1 MGDLGDKLRNAGD
14 WLAKH
19 IPGFAGY
26 VKREERRRADKIF
39 RDFLVEKLKDA
50 KSILNRATVDIT
62 DLGDM
67 DALKKLS
74 RIESK
79 YETVTDRLRLADYGY
94 TGWFDTTQISF
105 DELNKIYEFDIG
117 LTTHVEEILATTKDL
132 KSAQPDKI
140 LKILANLNLA
150 LDDLNEKL
158 RERDNMFINKIKF
171 KSEE

>member
-26 VKREERRRADKIF
+26 VKREDRRRADKLF

-50 KSILNRATVDIT
+50 KSTLSRATVDIT

-67 DALKKLS
+67 DALKKLT

-117 LTTHVEEILATTKDL
+117 LTTNVEEILATTIDL
-132 KSAQPDKI
+132 KAANPDKI
-140 LKILANLNLA
+140 LKILDNLNLA

-158 RERDNMFINKIKF
+158 RARDNMFINEIKF
-171 KSEE
+171 NSEE